1 MQNLQNDNQ
10 DTIPGII
17 ISQPPTNIDNSWE
30 DILCVEKIQHDA
42 LLPYKASPYDA
53 GYDLFSYEH
62 KSIKANS
69 SELLGTKIR
78 MRIPTGYYGRIAS
91 RSGLAAKNNI
101 EVGAGVIDSNYRG
114 EIFVLLR
121 NFSNSDYQVYP
132 KDKIAQLIITPY
144 SNPEIRYVEHLDQ
157 LFGSSDRGDRGFGS
171 SGR

>member
-30 DILCVEKIQHDA
+30 DILCVEKIQQDA

-53 GYDLFSYEH
+53 GYDLFSYEY

>member
-10 DTIPGII
+10 HSVPDII
-17 ISQPPTNIDNSWE
+17 ISQMPTNINNSWE
-30 DILCVEKIQHDA
+30 DILCVEKLEHDA
-42 LLPYKASPYDA
+42 LLPYKSSPYDA
-53 GYDLFSYEH
+53 GYDLFSYGMHEI
-62 KSIKANS
+62 KSNS
-69 SELLGTKIR
+69 SALIGTKIR

-101 EVGAGVIDSNYRG
+101 EVGAGVVDSNYRG

-121 NFSNSDYQVYP
+121 NFSNTGYIIQP
-132 KDKIAQLIITPY
+132 NDKIAQIIITPY
-144 SNPEIRYVEHLDQ
+144 SNPEIRYVEHVDQ